1 MVVENVIEVTILR
14 VKGKLLKSKMIAA
27 IINEKGP
34 LQIKSKEKH
43 NKIIE
48 HHVCI
53 FHKPISKLLLASE
66 QYCVVILNI
75 SQITSNE
82 LILVKYIC
90 ICI

>member
-43 NKIIE
+43 TKISFE
-48 HHVCI
+48 FFFLAFFHDLKSPKVWI
-53 FHKPISKLLLASE
+53 FLDLRSG
-66 QYCVVILNI
+66 NF
-75 SQITSNE
+75 
-82 LILVKYIC
+82 
-90 ICI
+90 